1 MDIDEIHSK
10 TANIYI
16 NRDRKHYK
24 ILCVLDNV
32 KKTILAIENQKK
44 IKLEKEF
51 QKKITEIIQKINDD
65 DLWLKEDVFKKYLED
80 YRNQESNISEIML
93 LNKNYII
100 EKYRNLDEINNQQII
115 NDMGD
120 YNYMNIV
127 ISFNLIKVE
136 NIEGE
141 NIYIC
146 NDDNTSNIT
155 LTSTNNK
162 LYNIGE
168 ELILYDVFKK
178 IANEIITEDKFKNK
192 DI

>member
-24 ILCVLDNV
+24 ILCVLGNV

-127 ISFNLIKVE
+127 ISFNLIQVE

>member
-24 ILCVLDNV
+24 ILCVLGNV

>member
-127 ISFNLIKVE
+127 ISFNLIQVE